1 MTLHKK
7 NKTKKELK
15 LSIVPSI
22 DALCISRDNEK
33 IIDHIINKITRSLV
47 YVPEKTRDFSKPAK
61 RTYAIADYYI
71 TSYTKYKQLK
81 IDRESVIKTEYS
93 PEFIHMR
100 EREFYNTVLARILKK
115 EGLKKE
121 DKHLNV
127 KLKDLVIEERP
138 NRSKHFKK
146 THLSG
151 GYITLIQYKNRV
163 RDKNMILFVVPIRSD
178 VFKLGP
184 EISGLLRD
192 DFNRVYTANANN
204 IEETY
209 TLKGRYKSKPITI
222 KVMSQERYN
231 KEKPEY
237 RKLKNTE

>member
-1 MTLHKK
+1 MTPSKK

-15 LSIVPSI
+15 LSTVPSI
-22 DALCISRDNEK
+22 DALCISRDNER
-33 IIDHIINKITRSLV
+33 IIDHIINKIIGSLV

-61 RTYAIADYYI
+61 RTYTIADYHI
-71 TSYTKYKQLK
+71 TSCTKHKQIK
-81 IDRESVIKTEYS
+81 IDREDVIKTEYS

-100 EREFYNTVLARILKK
+100 ERKFYDTVLARILKK
-115 EGLKKE
+115 EDLKKKG
-121 DKHLNV
+121 KHLNV

-138 NRSKHFKK
+138 NRSDYFKK

-163 RDKNMILFVVPIRSD
+163 RDKNMILFIVPTKDD

-184 EISGLLRD
+184 DISRLLRD
-192 DFNRVYTANANN
+192 DFNRDYNVNSDNPK
-204 IEETY
+204 ETY
-209 TLKGRYKSKPITI
+209 TLKGRYKSKPMTI
-222 KVMSQERYN
+222 KVMSQDRYN
-231 KEKPEY
+231 EEKPLY